1 MSILTTI
8 GGLLSVLV
16 LVYLGIALLYP
27 EKLS

>member
-8 GGLLSVLV
+8 GGLLSVLA
-16 LVYLGIALLYP
+16 LIYLGIALLYP